1 MRLSAAEVRRTG
13 SRLRAAEWG
22 RSRKEPSL
30 LTSEPCLAS
39 TIFFHLVLVSKGR
52 GDIATIWED
61 SITVQ
66 EKPTMRVSLGGPRGQ
81 Y

>member
-1 MRLSAAEVRRTG
+1 MGFLLLRFGEQAAG
-13 SRLRAAEWG
+13 SELQVG
-22 RSRKEPSL
+22 RSRKRPSL

-52 GDIATIWED
+52 GSCATIWED